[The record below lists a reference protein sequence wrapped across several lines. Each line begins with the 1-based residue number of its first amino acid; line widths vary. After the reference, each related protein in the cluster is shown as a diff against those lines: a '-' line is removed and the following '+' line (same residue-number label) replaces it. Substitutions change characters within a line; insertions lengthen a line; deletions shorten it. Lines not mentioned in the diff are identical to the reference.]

1 MIITLIFL
9 VLFLIPFLLIILG
22 SVVHNIYSKKRCKI
36 NYDEFNYDKMEE
48 LDKSFIGKCDKILW
62 RDIDYDIPVLISV
75 ISFIFII
82 CCDIGILCAHVGE
95 NKNIEMNNIEYESLC
110 QRLEIVNSEYE
121 DMSKSDVIK
130 DVSEWNKMVLEKKY
144 WSKNPWTSWF
154 FSQKV
159 VDELKYIDYKKENEY
174 EEND

>member
-9 VLFLIPFLLIILG
+9 VLFAIPFLLIVLG
-22 SVVHNIYSKKRCKI
+22 SVAHKIYYKKLIQNDLICHDKI
-36 NYDEFNYDKMEE
+36 EE

-62 RDIDYDIPVLISV
+62 RDIEDDIPVVLSVVGFICLIFC
-75 ISFIFII
+75 I
-82 CCDIGILCAHVGE
+82 IGIICAHVGE

-110 QRLEIVNSEYE
+110 QRLEIINSEYE

-159 VDELKYIDYKKENEY
+159 VDNLKYIDYKLE
-174 EEND
+174 D

>member
-9 VLFLIPFLLIILG
+9 VLFAIPFLLIILG
-22 SVVHNIYSKKRCKI
+22 SIVHKIYYKKLI
-36 NYDEFNYDKMEE
+36 QNDLNNDKMEG

-62 RDIDYDIPVLISV
+62 RDIEDDIPVVLSV
-75 ISFIFII
+75 VGFICLI
-82 CCDIGILCAHVGE
+82 CCIIGIICAHVGE

-110 QRLEIVNSEYE
+110 NRLEIVNSDYE

-130 DVSEWNKMVLEKKY
+130 HVSEWNKMVLEKKY
-144 WSKNPWTSWF
+144 WAKNPWTSWF

-159 VDELKYIDYKKENEY
+159 VDELKYIDYK
-174 EEND
+174 

>member
-22 SVVHNIYSKKRCKI
+22 SVVHKIYCKKAMQNEIR
-36 NYDEFNYDKMEE
+36 YDKMEE
-48 LDKSFIGKCDKILW
+48 LRESFIAKCDKILW
-62 RDIDYDIPVLISV
+62 RDIEDDIPVLLSV
-75 ISFIFII
+75 ISFIFLI
-82 CCDIGILCAHVGE
+82 CCVIGILCAHVGE

-159 VDELKYIDYKKENEY
+159 VNELKYIDYK
-174 EEND
+174 

>member
-9 VLFLIPFLLIILG
+9 VLFAIPFLLIILG
-22 SVVHNIYSKKRCKI
+22 NAVHKIYYKKLIQNDLI
-36 NYDEFNYDKMEE
+36 NYDKTKD
-48 LDKSFIGKCDKILW
+48 LDKTFIGKCDKILW
-62 RDIDYDIPVLISV
+62 RDIEDDIPVLLSV
-75 ISFIFII
+75 ISFIFLIGCI
-82 CCDIGILCAHVGE
+82 IGIICAHVGE

-130 DVSEWNKMVLEKKY
+130 DVSEWNKMVLDKKY
-144 WSKNPWTSWF
+144 WSKNQWTSWF

-159 VDELKYIDYKKENEY
+159 VDELKYIDYK
-174 EEND
+174 

>member
-9 VLFLIPFLLIILG
+9 VVFAIPFLLIILG
-22 SVVHNIYSKKRCKI
+22 NTVHKIYYKKLIQNDLINHDKI
-36 NYDEFNYDKMEE
+36 EE

-62 RDIDYDIPVLISV
+62 RDIEDDIPVLLSM
-75 ISFIFII
+75 ISFIFLIGCII
-82 CCDIGILCAHVGE
+82 PIICAHVGE

-110 QRLEIVNSEYE
+110 NRLEIVNSDYE

-159 VDELKYIDYKKENEY
+159 VNELKYIDYK
-174 EEND
+174 

>member
-9 VLFLIPFLLIILG
+9 VLFAIPFLLIILG
-22 SVVHNIYSKKRCKI
+22 SAVHKIYCKKAMQNEIR
-36 NYDEFNYDKMEE
+36 YDKMEE
-48 LDKSFIGKCDKILW
+48 LDKSFIAKCDKILW
-62 RDIDYDIPVLISV
+62 RDIEDDIPVVLSV
-75 ISFIFII
+75 VWFICLI
-82 CCDIGILCAHVGE
+82 CCIFGIICAHVGE

-110 QRLEIVNSEYE
+110 QRLEIVNSDYE

-159 VDELKYIDYKKENEY
+159 VDELKYIDYK
-174 EEND
+174 

>member
-1 MIITLIFL
+1 MFGFICLIGCII
-9 VLFLIPFLLIILG
+9 G
-22 SVVHNIYSKKRCKI
+22 
-36 NYDEFNYDKMEE
+36 
-48 LDKSFIGKCDKILW
+48 
-62 RDIDYDIPVLISV
+62 
-75 ISFIFII
+75 II
-82 CCDIGILCAHVGE
+82 CAHAVE

-159 VDELKYIDYKKENEY
+159 VNELKYIDYK
-174 EEND
+174 

>member
-9 VLFLIPFLLIILG
+9 VLFSIPFLLIILG
-22 SVVHNIYSKKRCKI
+22 STVHKIYCKKLIQNDLCHDKI
-36 NYDEFNYDKMEE
+36 EE

-62 RDIDYDIPVLISV
+62 RDIEDDIPVVLSIV
-75 ISFIFII
+75 GFICLI
-82 CCDIGILCAHVGE
+82 CCIIGIICAHVGE

-110 QRLEIVNSEYE
+110 NRLEIINSDYE

-144 WSKNPWTSWF
+144 WAKNQWTSWF

-159 VDELKYIDYKKENEY
+159 VDELKYIGYK
-174 EEND
+174 

>member
-9 VLFLIPFLLIILG
+9 VLFSIPFLLIILG
-22 SVVHNIYSKKRCKI
+22 SVVHKIYYKKLIQNDLC
-36 NYDEFNYDKMEE
+36 NDKMEE

-62 RDIDYDIPVLISV
+62 RDIEYDIPVVLSV
-75 ISFIFII
+75 VGFICLI
-82 CCDIGILCAHVGE
+82 CCIIGIICAHVGE

-159 VDELKYIDYKKENEY
+159 VDELKYIDYKKE
-174 EEND
+174 D

>member
-9 VLFLIPFLLIILG
+9 VVFAIPFLLIILG
-22 SVVHNIYSKKRCKI
+22 SVVYNIYSKKRCKI

-48 LDKSFIGKCDKILW
+48 LDNTFIGKCNKILW
-62 RDIDYDIPVLISV
+62 RDIDYDVPTIISM
-75 ISFIFII
+75 IGFICLI
-82 CCDIGILCAHVGE
+82 CCIVGIICAHVGE

-159 VDELKYIDYKKENEY
+159 VNELKYIDYK
-174 EEND
+174 

>member
-9 VLFLIPFLLIILG
+9 VVFAIPFLLIILG
-22 SVVHNIYSKKRCKI
+22 SVVYNIYSKKRCKI
-36 NYDEFNYDKMEE
+36 NYDEFNYDKMED
-48 LDKSFIGKCDKILW
+48 LDNTFIGKCNKILW
-62 RDIDYDIPVLISV
+62 RDIDYDVPTIISM
-75 ISFIFII
+75 IGFICLI
-82 CCDIGILCAHVGE
+82 CCIVGIICAHVGE

-159 VDELKYIDYKKENEY
+159 VDELKYIDYK
-174 EEND
+174 

>member
-9 VLFLIPFLLIILG
+9 VLFAIPFLLIILG
-22 SVVHNIYSKKRCKI
+22 SIVHKIYYKKLI
-36 NYDEFNYDKMEE
+36 QNDLNHDKMEG

-62 RDIDYDIPVLISV
+62 RDIDYDTPALISMIV
-75 ISFIFII
+75 FICLI
-82 CCDIGILCAHVGE
+82 CCIIGIICAHVGE

-110 QRLEIVNSEYE
+110 NRLEIVNSDYE

-159 VDELKYIDYKKENEY
+159 VDDLKYIDYK
-174 EEND
+174 

>member
-9 VLFLIPFLLIILG
+9 VLFAIPFLLIILG
-22 SVVHNIYSKKRCKI
+22 SVVHKIYYKKLIQNDLCHDKI
-36 NYDEFNYDKMEE
+36 EE

-62 RDIDYDIPVLISV
+62 RDIEDDIPVVLSMIG
-75 ISFIFII
+75 FIFLIGCIIGII
-82 CCDIGILCAHVGE
+82 CAHAVE

-144 WSKNPWTSWF
+144 WAKNPWTSWF

-159 VDELKYIDYKKENEY
+159 VDDLKYIDYE
-174 EEND
+174 

>member
-9 VLFLIPFLLIILG
+9 VLFSIPFLLIILG
-22 SVVHNIYSKKRCKI
+22 SVVHKIYSKKRCKI

-48 LDKSFIGKCDKILW
+48 LDKSFIGKCYKILW
-62 RDIDYDIPVLISV
+62 RDIEDDIPVVLSIV
-75 ISFIFII
+75 WFICLI
-82 CCDIGILCAHVGE
+82 CCIFGIICAHVGE
-95 NKNIEMNNIEYESLC
+95 NKNIEMNNVEYESLC
-110 QRLEIVNSEYE
+110 NRLEIVNSEYE

-159 VDELKYIDYKKENEY
+159 VDDLKYIYYK
-174 EEND
+174 